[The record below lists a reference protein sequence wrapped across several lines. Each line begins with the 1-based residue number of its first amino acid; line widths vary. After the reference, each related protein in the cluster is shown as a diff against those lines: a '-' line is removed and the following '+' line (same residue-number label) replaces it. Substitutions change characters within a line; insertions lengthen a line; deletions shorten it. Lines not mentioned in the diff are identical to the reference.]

1 MSDTMMGRRGVVVW
15 ARSVLV
21 GVLIAGWT
29 IPGCSKKKEEVVM
42 TPVKGVVIIDGEPRE
57 MVAVRCH
64 PTDENAKMIASIGQ
78 AFTNKKGEFTIS
90 SVSSGDGLPP
100 GEYVL
105 TFEWGQMNY
114 LTNQYGGPDK
124 LNGRYK
130 DPKQSNVKFKVEEN
144 KPVDLGR
151 IELTTS

>member
-1 MSDTMMGRRGVVVW
+1 MSNMMMGRRAAVL
-15 ARSVLV
+15 ARGAMVA
-21 GVLIAGWT
+21 VLIAGGMIT
-29 IPGCSKKKEEVVM
+29 GCSKKKDEVVL
-42 TPVKGVVIIDGEPRE
+42 TPVKGVVIIDGKPRE

-64 PTDENAKMIASIGQ
+64 PTDKNAKTIASIGQ
-78 AFTNKKGEFTIS
+78 AFTDKNGAFQIS
-90 SVSSGDGLPP
+90 SISTGDGLPA

-124 LNGRYK
+124 LKGRYK
-130 DPKQSNVKFKVEEN
+130 DPQQSKVKFKVEEN

>member
-1 MSDTMMGRRGVVVW
+1 MVAG
-15 ARSVLV
+15 LV
-21 GVLIAGWT
+21 AAWT
-29 IPGCSKKKEEVVM
+29 IAGCSKKKEEVVM
-42 TPVKGVVIIDGEPRE
+42 TPVKGVVIIDGQPRD

-64 PTDENAKMIASIGQ
+64 PTAENAKTIASIGQ

-90 SVSSGDGLPP
+90 SISTGDGLPA

-130 DPKQSNVKFKVEEN
+130 DPKQSKVKFTVVEN

-151 IELTTS
+151 IELTTN

>member
-1 MSDTMMGRRGVVVW
+1 MSNVMMESGRVAAWVRSAVV
-15 ARSVLV
+15 AALV
-21 GVLIAGWT
+21 VGWT
-29 IPGCSKKKEEVVM
+29 MGGCSKKKDEVVM

-64 PTDENAKMIASIGQ
+64 PTDENAGMIASIGQ
-78 AFTNKKGEFTIS
+78 AFTDKNGAFTIS
-90 SVSSGDGLPP
+90 SISSGDGLPA

-130 DPKQSNVKFKVEEN
+130 DPKQSKVKFKVEEN